1 MFDVGFS
8 ELLVIAII
16 SLIVMGPERLPETVR
31 TIGLWIGRL
40 KRMFVNARKELENEV
55 GMDEVRRQLHN
66 EKILTDLENNKSEF
80 ERTLQQSK
88 TDLAETAADINQIID
103 SETDIKS

>member
-1 MFDVGFS
+1 
-8 ELLVIAII
+8 
-16 SLIVMGPERLPETVR
+16 MGPERLPETVR